1 MERALMYGP
10 LPPLRGGVA
19 RHTLHLA
26 EAIAR
31 KTELTVLTPSK
42 LYPALLYPGKSQHE
56 PEAIRRPPI
65 PFSVIRSSDFRII
78 LGLTKIRKIDF
89 AVIPWWTVARF
100 LQTFLASLILRTKGV
115 KVIMVCHNVNP
126 HSRRRF
132 EKLLTGWVLRLAHHH
147 TVQSK
152 AEAAQLKA
160 LVPLACPQLTP
171 HPAWPIAPLVRAKA
185 PTIPTFLF
193 FGFVREYKGIRTV
206 IAALNE
212 LEKSLNLRIIVM
224 GEVWDRSLQQLL
236 QDSCSKDRR
245 LIVRSGYASQDV
257 AQEALRNC
265 SAVLLPYLSATGSG
279 VLADAKSHKIP
290 VIASDISPFSDEVRE
305 GRDGLL
311 VKAGD
316 TSKLANAI
324 RKICQNQDFGNQAWE
339 TNQFDWDNFADE
351 ILSTRP

>member
-42 LYPALLYPGKSQHE
+42 LYPTLLYPGKSQHE
-56 PEAIRRPPI
+56 PEAIRRPPP
-65 PFSVIRSSDFRII
+65 PFAVILSSDFRLI
-78 LGLTKIRKIDF
+78 LWLTKIRNIDF

-100 LQTFLASLILRTKGV
+100 PQTFLASLILRTKGV

-132 EKLLTGWVLRLAHHH
+132 EKFLTGWVLRLAHHH

-152 AEAAQLKA
+152 AEATQLKA
-160 LVPLACPQLTP
+160 LVPLASPKLTP
-171 HPAWPIAPLVRAKA
+171 HPAWPIASVITKKA

-212 LEKSLNLRIIVM
+212 LEKSLDLRIIVM
-224 GEVWDRSLQQLL
+224 GEVWDRSLQRLL
-236 QDSCSKDRR
+236 QDSCGKDKR
-245 LIVRSGYASQDV
+245 LIVKSGYASQEV
-257 AQEALRNC
+257 AQEAFRNC

-290 VIASDISPFSDEVRE
+290 VIASDIPPFSDEVGE

-311 VKAGD
+311 VEAGD
-316 TSKLANAI
+316 VIELANAI
-324 RKICQNQDFGNQAWE
+324 EKICQNQDFGNQAWE
-339 TNQFDWDNFADE
+339 TNQFDWDHFADE